1 VIGCG
6 KVSQNV
12 HLPALAKSSRCRLVA
27 VCDTSS
33 EVASAVGR
41 RYAVTGVYEKVDDLL
56 ADENVEAV
64 LVAVGD
70 PDHVQVALKALRA
83 GRHVLVEKPLG
94 MSVSECLPLCD
105 AIQETGLKLQVGVM
119 KRHDA
124 GFEFARDSIRDQIG
138 PILSFSAWY
147 RASVDE
153 LVDESSL
160 FLPVVRDPGWRRP
173 GYKLD
178 REHYRLTAHGAHL
191 FDGIRWLLGVPSVV
205 HAMHAGRD
213 GNDSW
218 HGLLRL
224 ESGAIGHFELTVYIA
239 SEWSEGLDVFGP
251 FGSVHVRAQNPF
263 FLLPART
270 RVFRSSDGQTI
281 EPSFPAGDP
290 YLRQLDAF
298 ARAIVDNKPVEA
310 DVRDGIAVLELID
323 AVERSARPSGAS

>member
-1 VIGCG
+1 MIGCG

-239 SEWSEGLDVFGP
+239 SEWSEG
-251 FGSVHVRAQNPF
+251 RC
-263 FLLPART
+263 
-270 RVFRSSDGQTI
+270 
-281 EPSFPAGDP
+281 AGCR
-290 YLRQLDAF
+290 L
-298 ARAIVDNKPVEA
+298 
-310 DVRDGIAVLELID
+310 VRDPSPPATRRCRTG
-323 AVERSARPSGAS
+323 ERLARRRTGSLFVTGAQPSLRRRIHRMEEPASDERESHLPVATA